1 MEKRKILSALVV
13 IVLLFSLFLPIF
25 IKDGK
30 GLVIAK
36 SPNIKKIYIDTTKF
50 KGKQLEEALEE
61 FEELEVNLKV
71 KGFDKTK
78 IIPYAPKDSLEILDQ
93 HVITLDSPPPKNDKN
108 ISTKDGHFM
117 VTFRFKVLN
126 PESADLVLRDSS
138 GEDFA
143 VSNPF
148 KSIASQQEWEPLIL
162 NAITPP
168 PPRVGTRKPVVLLVD
183 FPDRSGTSTASFFAN
198 LLFSKTTSRYS
209 MRDYFYDV
217 SYAKLDV
224 NGATYGWIRLPKT
237 FEYYNYYTSEDFS
250 RPHFNEFINDVITL
264 SDPIVNYA
272 NHDGDNDGYIDG
284 IIIIYAGPLPPN
296 SQWAKGL
303 WPCMTWLNYDLDGK
317 KTDTC
322 TVQSEYQRDPGD
334 TNIGVFCHEYSH
346 TLGARDF
353 YDCDF
358 DSKGLGIWSL
368 MSDGWSKQ
376 YIDPWHRYY
385 MGWVTPVD
393 VSSSNTYTVNQAEN
407 VTEDNTVYRVW
418 IKPPNE
424 YFLLEN
430 RQKLWWDSVLP
441 GSGLLIYHIDEAVT
455 TNNDKQWYPGYTS
468 FGHYFC
474 ALEQAD
480 GNFDLEKNVNWGD
493 SGDPWP
499 GSTNKTSFNTDTTP
513 NTFGYNGQDNIISF
527 SNITNNG
534 STVSVNINVS
544 TPFVTLLYPNGG
556 ETLTGGSTINVTW

>member
-1 MEKRKILSALVV
+1 
-13 IVLLFSLFLPIF
+13 
-25 IKDGK
+25 
-30 GLVIAK
+30 
-36 SPNIKKIYIDTTKF
+36 
-50 KGKQLEEALEE
+50 
-61 FEELEVNLKV
+61 
-71 KGFDKTK
+71 
-78 IIPYAPKDSLEILDQ
+78 
-93 HVITLDSPPPKNDKN
+93 
-108 ISTKDGHFM
+108 
-117 VTFRFKVLN
+117 
-126 PESADLVLRDSS
+126 
-138 GEDFA
+138 
-143 VSNPF
+143 
-148 KSIASQQEWEPLIL
+148 
-162 NAITPP
+162 
-168 PPRVGTRKPVVLLVD
+168 
-183 FPDRSGTSTASFFAN
+183 
-198 LLFSKTTSRYS
+198 

-237 FEYYNYYTSEDFS
+237 FEYYNYYTEDS
-250 RPHFNEFINDVITL
+250 SHPHFNEFINDVITL

-284 IIIIYAGPLPPN
+284 IIIIYAGPLPPS

-322 TVQSEYQRDPGD
+322 TVQSEYKRDPGD

-353 YDCDF
+353 YDYDF

-556 ETLTGGSTINVTW
+556 ETLTAGSTVNVTWTISGDLTNISRISVNYTTDNGKTWNYAFSVSSGFSSSMSNSWTVPNVSSTQCKLRIGLVRKDNSVSVDYSDNVFTIQIQQTPPTVHLTYPNGGETLTAGSTINVTWTISGDLTKIDHISVDYTTDNGTTWKSAFSVSSGFSSSMSNSWTVPNVSSTQCKLKVALKRKDGKWSVDYSDSTFTIKVVP